1 MSARS
6 GRFVYSVTRFPSSR
20 SESNAAALV
29 PAQYIRQETDVALYA
44 MPARS
49 VAAVRSCLL
58 HSQQSRSTFQRWSH
72 DRFGVQHI
80 W

>member
-1 MSARS
+1 ML
-6 GRFVYSVTRFPSSR
+6 PSSR
-20 SESNAAALV
+20 SESNAAANLL
-29 PAQYIRQETDVALYA
+29 AQYIRQNDVELYA

-58 HSQQSRSTFQRWSH
+58 HSQQSRSTFKRWSR

-80 W
+80 

>member
-6 GRFVYSVTRFPSSR
+6 GRFYYSAAMFASDSN
-20 SESNAAALV
+20 ESDAAAHV
-29 PAQYIRQETDVALYA
+29 PAQYIQKMDVALYA

-58 HSQQSRSTFQRWSH
+58 HSQQPRSTFKRWSRNRLGFK
-72 DRFGVQHI
+72 DG
-80 W
+80 